1 MVHAMTKVY
10 VKYIVSYII
19 IVYGLS
25 VDLMIFDLGWPLTL
39 DDI

>member
-1 MVHAMTKVY
+1 MTIKGQI
-10 VKYIVSYII
+10 KYKLSFNGLYLMNG
-19 IVYGLS
+19 GLS